1 MPRKRLPG
9 EPPVNSKIIDDT
21 TGIDMSPS
29 HNEHKNVI
37 CRTDKTA
44 PPAAPLTTGNYL
56 HKKFK
61 KVATA
66 DDYSADAVVAATPA
80 LPTDEY
86 GVEGVWRHKCPY
98 CKTVCTKPSAL
109 AKHLQVHSDERPFP
123 CDTCGFAFKT
133 KSNLSKHCKSQSHTE
148 RLAKEEPPPE
158 EVAAA
163 AKPKIYKP
171 KFRTASLYAKPPE
184 DDALCND
191 AEPPAQ
197 RTPEAVRRPPVLQQP
212 LPLSAPKYDATQ
224 PLNLSVTAVKQKRTE
239 NGTGVPAENDR
250 PELKGVYKLLLNQI
264 VNCNGGVGS
273 NKVRPVCKM
282 CGLKFNSHEDLARH
296 VCDTSPSNYKP
307 HDSKT
312 VAMPLP
318 SPGPLLGRTPLVE
331 FHRSNEPADV
341 SAKPAVFVRMD
352 DLGQQQHGMLAIL
365 QGGRA
370 IPFVPG
376 MPGPHTA
383 LPPPPHQIRH
393 QYDAK
398 QTEPPPS
405 KKTKLEDEYVIST
418 SHQIT
423 TTTSVTTSTT
433 MAQKFV
439 RPTSLAFKPG
449 TFSTNRMLPV
459 VSPDTPRP
467 KKSYQQL
474 YLNGHAYTYLGLKCS
489 TRVFYCT
496 LTKCQP
502 TYTIL
507 PEVNNISM
515 YSNWKICTDVGN
527 NVLGVRGMDLYDSS
541 QRNNRYTLAGQ
552 SHDYMVAHSSYK
564 HQKASDKSN
573 KVEIPSAGKLKI
585 CPGGFESNEDYV
597 YVRGR
602 GRGRY
607 VCADCGIRCK
617 KPSMLKKHIR
627 THTDLRPYTCTQCTF
642 SFKTKGNLT
651 KHMKSKAHFKK
662 GVEQDLNPS
671 SSDEVKQ
678 LDSEDMEDYSEDN
691 MDEEDDMDEDED
703 DDDTLDRLGWRKS
716 QSDFDAAR
724 SLLRLSQ
731 VCPSQSPQTNHAK
744 AGILPYDHR
753 PVSYPYQSPLP
764 QTEPEVQTNHQQIV
778 PVKPVSQSL
787 QSSNYSAV
795 STSHPLTVPNTMPV
809 TVQSTATDLRQF
821 NSIPN
826 NGQKAMGNK
835 PMDLSRFAGNKEVE
849 HATKTPTIVSP
860 PKKPKALFR
869 QPTTN
874 GPSQKYTSILE
885 DGRSKCMV
893 CDKVFNKPS
902 QLQLHINIHYFE
914 QPFRCEPCKESF
926 RTKHLLQKHLDSSSH
941 LNKVN
946 TMSTQSAVVK
956 NPRPFECADCQ
967 VGFRIHGHLAKH
979 LRSKMHIL
987 KLECLGKIPFGTY
1000 AEIERLGLNLND
1012 IDTTDCDSALKSL
1025 QASQKA
1031 I

>member
-1 MPRKRLPG
+1 MSLECEIMPRKRLSG
-9 EPPVNSKIIDDT
+9 DPPVHKYDT
-21 TGIDMSPS
+21 TVEMSPS
-29 HNEHKNVI
+29 HNEHKNI
-37 CRTDKTA
+37 MCRTEKPA
-44 PPAAPLTTGNYL
+44 PPSTPLSAGNYL

-66 DDYSADAVVAATPA
+66 DDCSDAAVATTPAA
-80 LPTDEY
+80 LPTDEHN
-86 GVEGVWRHKCPY
+86 VEGVWRHKCPY

-123 CDTCGFAFKT
+123 CETCGFAFKT

-148 RLAKEEPPPE
+148 RLAKEEP
-158 EVAAA
+158 EV

-171 KFRTASLYAKPPE
+171 KFRTVSLYTKLENNAIDNPE
-184 DDALCND
+184 S
-191 AEPPAQ
+191 Q
-197 RTPEAVRRPPVLQQP
+197 
-212 LPLSAPKYDATQ
+212 LPNNTPKYDSSQ
-224 PLNLSVTAVKQKRTE
+224 PLNLSVTSVKKSSERDIPPVE
-239 NGTGVPAENDR
+239 NGKS
-250 PELKGVYKLLLNQI
+250 ELKGVYKLLLNQI
-264 VNCNGGVGS
+264 VKCNVKKS
-273 NKVRPVCKM
+273 HLFCEQ
-282 CGLKFNSHEDLARH
+282 CGLKFNNLEDLTRH
-296 VCDTSPSNYKP
+296 VCDKSPTKLHNA
-307 HDSKT
+307 KT
-312 VAMPLP
+312 VVMPLP

-331 FHRSNEPADV
+331 FHRPKEPDTPT
-341 SAKPAVFVRMD
+341 KPPMFVRMD
-352 DLGQQQHGMLAIL
+352 DIGQQRGMLTIL

-370 IPFVPG
+370 VPFVPG
-376 MPGPHTA
+376 IPGPHTA
-383 LPPPPHQIRH
+383 IPQQMRSPYEL
-393 QYDAK
+393 K
-398 QTEPPPS
+398 QTEPPPA
-405 KKTKLEDEYVIST
+405 KKPKLEEEFVIST
-418 SHQIT
+418 AQQIT
-423 TTTSVTTSTT
+423 NTSVTTTT
-433 MAQKFV
+433 VVAQKFV

-515 YSNWKICTDVGN
+515 YSNWKICSDVGN
-527 NVLGVRGMDLYDSS
+527 NMLGIRGMDFYDSS
-541 QRNNRYTLAGQ
+541 QRNHRYTLAGK
-552 SHDYMVAHSSYK
+552 SHDYLVAHSSYK
-564 HQKASDKSN
+564 HQKTPEKSN
-573 KVEIPSAGKLKI
+573 KIEISSAGKLKI

-662 GVEQDLNPS
+662 GVEQDLNQS

-691 MDEEDDMDEDED
+691 LDED
-703 DDDTLDRLGWRKS
+703 DDVDEEEEDDDILDRLSWRKS

-731 VCPSQSPQTNHAK
+731 VTPSQIPQSNHAK

-764 QTEPEVQTNHQQIV
+764 LTESEMLGNNLPEKQI
-778 PVKPVSQSL
+778 SL
-787 QSSNYSAV
+787 SAQPCNYSAV
-795 STSHPLTVPNTMPV
+795 SSGLPTSSPDTIPATL
-809 TVQSTATDLRQF
+809 QSRPSDLRQF
-821 NSIPN
+821 NSVSN
-826 NGQKAMGNK
+826 NNQKTNGNK
-835 PMDLSRFAGNKEVE
+835 PIDLSRFGNNLESDHGNKL
-849 HATKTPTIVSP
+849 HTIISP
-860 PKKPKALFR
+860 PRKPKALFR

-914 QPFRCEPCKESF
+914 QPFRCETCKESF
-926 RTKHLLQKHLDSSSH
+926 RTKHLLQKHLDSNSH
-941 LNKVN
+941 LNKTN
-946 TMSTQSAVVK
+946 MITTQGPVIK

-1031 I
+1031 V

>member
-1 MPRKRLPG
+1 MSLECKTMPRKRYPG
-9 EPPVNSKIIDDT
+9 EAPVKYVMCHS
-21 TGIDMSPS
+21 
-29 HNEHKNVI
+29 
-37 CRTDKTA
+37 DKSSLS
-44 PPAAPLTTGNYL
+44 APLSTGNYL

-66 DDYSADAVVAATPA
+66 DDCPEVAAVPA
-80 LPTDEY
+80 PVLTNDEY
-86 GVEGVWRHKCPY
+86 SVEGVWRHKCPY

-123 CDTCGFAFKT
+123 CETCGFAFKT

-148 RLAKEEPPPE
+148 RLAKEEPE
-158 EVAAA
+158 ET
-163 AKPKIYKP
+163 KPKIYKP
-171 KFRTASLYAKPPE
+171 KFRTTSIYTELEE
-184 DDALCND
+184 DRSKDLKTVI
-191 AEPPAQ
+191 E
-197 RTPEAVRRPPVLQQP
+197 TVP
-212 LPLSAPKYDATQ
+212 LLAYKQEEDFSQ
-224 PLNLSVTAVKQKRTE
+224 PLNLTVASIKKYQNEIAPVE
-239 NGTGVPAENDR
+239 NGQN
-250 PELKGVYKLLLNQI
+250 ELKGVYKLLLNQI
-264 VNCNGGVGS
+264 NKCNG
-273 NKVRPVCKM
+273 NKEQPFCEM
-282 CGLKFNSHEDLARH
+282 CGLKFNNKEDLVRH
-296 VCDTSPSNYKP
+296 ICDRSPNETKYP
-307 HDSKT
+307 ETKT
-312 VAMPLP
+312 VAIPLP

-331 FHRSNEPADV
+331 FHRSKEPEV
-341 SAKPAVFVRMD
+341 PKPILVRMGN
-352 DLGQQQHGMLAIL
+352 LGQQQDMLAIF
-365 QGGRA
+365 QCGRDV
-370 IPFVPG
+370 PYVPG
-376 MPGPHTA
+376 IPGPNTVI
-383 LPPPPHQIRH
+383 PHQFRP
-393 QYDAK
+393 QYEPK
-398 QTEPPPS
+398 KSEPPPL
-405 KKTKLEDEYVIST
+405 KKHKMEEEFVVST
-418 SHQIT
+418 SHHQILTTTIT
-423 TTTSVTTSTT
+423 TTTVS
-433 MAQKFV
+433 QKFV

-507 PEVNNISM
+507 PEVNTISM
-515 YSNWKICTDVGN
+515 YSNWKICSDMGSN
-527 NVLGVRGMDLYDSS
+527 ILGVRGMDLYDSS
-541 QRNNRYTLAGQ
+541 QRNHKYTQATQ
-552 SHDYMVAHSSYK
+552 SHDYIVAHSSYK
-564 HQKASDKSN
+564 HQKVSDQRN
-573 KVEIPSAGKLKI
+573 KVEFSSVGKLKI

-662 GVEQDLNPS
+662 GVELDLNPMPI
-671 SSDEVKQ
+671 DDIKQ
-678 LDSEDMEDYSEDN
+678 FDSEDMEDYSEDN
-691 MDEEDDMDEDED
+691 MDDDDDIDDED
-703 DDDTLDRLGWRKS
+703 DDEEAVDKLGWRKT

-731 VCPSQSPQTNHAK
+731 VCPSQIPQSNHAK

-753 PVSYPYQSPLP
+753 PVSYPYQSPLSIAEFEFQINYQNRTQMSSP
-764 QTEPEVQTNHQQIV
+764 MQTSNRLEVSPVSSTTVFNNPVVVQTT
-778 PVKPVSQSL
+778 P
-787 QSSNYSAV
+787 
-795 STSHPLTVPNTMPV
+795 
-809 TVQSTATDLRQF
+809 TDLRHNVSAIL
-821 NSIPN
+821 NSSPKSIV
-826 NGQKAMGNK
+826 NK
-835 PMDLSRFAGNKEVE
+835 PMDLSRFGGTKELEQINKSQVAG
-849 HATKTPTIVSP
+849 SQSS
-860 PKKPKALFR
+860 KKPKALFR

-914 QPFRCEPCKESF
+914 QPFRCESCKESF

-946 TMSTQSAVVK
+946 MMSTQGSIVK

>member
-1 MPRKRLPG
+1 MSLECETMLRKRFPG
-9 EPPVNSKIIDDT
+9 EVPVKLDDT
-21 TGIDMSPS
+21 IEMSPS
-29 HNEHKNVI
+29 NNENKNVM
-37 CRTDKTA
+37 CHSGKSL
-44 PPAAPLTTGNYL
+44 PSAPLSGGNYL

-61 KVATA
+61 KIATA
-66 DDYSADAVVAATPA
+66 DDYPEVAIPA
-80 LPTDEY
+80 PVLSTDEY
-86 GVEGVWRHKCPY
+86 SLEGVWRHKCPY

-123 CDTCGFAFKT
+123 CETCGFAFKT

-148 RLAKEEPPPE
+148 RLAKEEPE
-158 EVAAA
+158 E

-171 KFRTASLYAKPPE
+171 KFRTASINTKLEELNTSE
-184 DDALCND
+184 DHS
-191 AEPPAQ
+191 EPVQ
-197 RTPEAVRRPPVLQQP
+197 VLSNKQEED
-212 LPLSAPKYDATQ
+212 SSQ
-224 PLNLSVTAVKQKRTE
+224 PLNLSVVDAVKKCQEKISPVVV
-239 NGTGVPAENDR
+239 NGQT
-250 PELKGVYKLLLNQI
+250 ELKGVYKLLLNQI
-264 VNCNGGVGS
+264 IKCNE
-273 NKVRPVCKM
+273 NKEQPFCEM
-282 CGLKFNSHEDLARH
+282 CGLKFNSQEDLVRH
-296 VCDTSPSNYKP
+296 ICDRSPNGVKYP
-307 HDSKT
+307 EPKT

-331 FHRSNEPADV
+331 FHRPKEPDV
-341 SAKPAVFVRMD
+341 QKPVVLRVGN
-352 DLGQQQHGMLAIL
+352 LIQQQEMIAIF
-365 QGGRA
+365 QSTRA
-370 IPFVPG
+370 VPFVPG
-376 MPGPHTA
+376 IPGPHTA
-383 LPPPPHQIRH
+383 MPRQLRP
-393 QYDAK
+393 QYEPK
-398 QTEPPPS
+398 QTDPPPS
-405 KKTKLEDEYVIST
+405 KKPKVDDKFLVST
-418 SHQIT
+418 SHHQIST
-423 TTTSVTTSTT
+423 TTITSTV
-433 MAQKFV
+433 AQKFV

-449 TFSTNRMLPV
+449 TFSTNRMLPM

-474 YLNGHAYTYLGLKCS
+474 YLNGHAYTYLGLKCT
-489 TRVFYCT
+489 TRVFFCT

-507 PEVNNISM
+507 PEVNTISM
-515 YSNWKICTDVGN
+515 YSNWKICSDMGSN
-527 NVLGVRGMDLYDSS
+527 MLGVRGMDLYDSS
-541 QRNNRYTLAGQ
+541 QHNHRYTQAGQ
-552 SHDYMVAHSSYK
+552 SHDYVVAHSSYK
-564 HQKASDKSN
+564 HQKLPDQTTR
-573 KVEIPSAGKLKI
+573 VETSSMGKLKI

-662 GVEQDLNPS
+662 GVEQDQNPMS
-671 SSDEVKQ
+671 MDDIKQ

-691 MDEEDDMDEDED
+691 MDEDDDID
-703 DDDTLDRLGWRKS
+703 DDDDDEEAVDKHGWRKT

-731 VCPSQSPQTNHAK
+731 VCPSQMPQSNHAK

-753 PVSYPYQSPLP
+753 PVSYPYQSLLTLAESEVKNNHQYQKQISPPLQSGSSILVPPPLP
-764 QTEPEVQTNHQQIV
+764 VPPTPVFNNPEMI
-778 PVKPVSQSL
+778 QS
-787 QSSNYSAV
+787 A
-795 STSHPLTVPNTMPV
+795 P
-809 TVQSTATDLRQF
+809 ADLRH
-821 NSIPN
+821 NVNAILSSSP
-826 NGQKAMGNK
+826 KTMVNK
-835 PMDLSRFAGNKEVE
+835 PMDLSRFGGSKELEQINKPQ
-849 HATKTPTIVSP
+849 ATLQS

-914 QPFRCEPCKESF
+914 QPFRCEGCKESF
-926 RTKHLLQKHLDSSSH
+926 RTKHLLQKHLDSISH

-946 TMSTQSAVVK
+946 MMSTQGPIVK

-1031 I
+1031 T